1 MNCWT
6 RRSIKRL
13 MLFVLG
19 SLVLAIPVTAQA
31 PWPGQSGNAVG
42 YAAWSGWTAF
52 SSTPCPSSPASGAS
66 WSNATIVRNCTYS
79 GITTVTFSCSYC
91 EFINVDFAGV
101 TLGGNVNVSGSNIL
115 FLGDRFQSNE
125 VQGGA
130 LGVTGTNVYIFYD
143 TFEPL
148 LSFYTSPPGYTWP
161 AAGAGANSTTITE
174 GVNAINGNDGYQ
186 FAVNLATNLTGT
198 VWIDHCEMWGFA
210 NSIEL
215 NGGSTGQLTITNNF
229 MHDVPNPTEQ
239 AYHLDGPG
247 YEGSGTGVGPDNLTI
262 IGNTTALLGNTNA
275 LALQSASGGGYQNI
289 YVAENFWSGDGAT
302 IDWCMPGT
310 VQCTNSYFYGNV
322 FGTDVEPGG
331 PTYGPIVTMGAG
343 NVWACN
349 TISVRPGTTW
359 TATTWTPTSAMN
371 GQFFFASGT
380 GPYSYNSST
389 DYGGNTLCAVPS
401 PSTYNFGAQAS
412 GTSSAGQAITLSNTN
427 TGSLSISSI
436 ALATGTQFA
445 ITSNTCGSTLASG
458 SNCTIT
464 VNFKPTA
471 VGPQTDTL
479 KITDNTPG
487 VSSPQ
492 IVPLAG
498 IGTGASNFSALNAP
512 TGLRTVVQ

>member
-13 MLFVLG
+13 MLFALG
-19 SLVLAIPVTAQA
+19 SLVIAIPVTAQA

-42 YAAWSGWTAF
+42 YAAYSGWTAF
-52 SSTPCPSSPASGAS
+52 SSTACPSSPASGTS
-66 WSNATIVRNCTYS
+66 WSNATIVQNCTYS
-79 GITTVTFSCSYC
+79 GITSVTFSCSYC
-91 EFINVDFAGV
+91 EFINVDFVGATG
-101 TLGGNVNVSGSNIL
+101 GGNVNFTGANVL
-115 FLGDRFQSNE
+115 VLADRFQSNE
-125 VQGGA
+125 VGGGA
-130 LGVTGTNVYIFYD
+130 VGVTGTNVYLFYN
-143 TFEPL
+143 TMEPL

-161 AAGAGANSTTITE
+161 SAGAGANSTTITE
-174 GVNAINGNDGYQ
+174 GTNAINGNDGYEYGI
-186 FAVNLATNLTGT
+186 NLQSSNGP
-198 VWIDHCEMWGFA
+198 VVIDHCEIWGA
-210 NSIEL
+210 ADSIVL
-215 NGGSTGQLTITNNF
+215 PSGSTGQITITNNF
-229 MHDVPNPTEQ
+229 MHDIPNPTETS
-239 AYHLDGPG
+239 AHTDGPG
-247 YEGSGTGVGPDNLTI
+247 YTNGAVGPDNVEI
-262 IGNTTALLGNTNA
+262 IGNTTAQLGNTQA
-275 LALQSASGGGYQNI
+275 LALQQATGGYANI
-289 YVAENFWSGDGAT
+289 YVAENFWSGNGAT
-302 IDWCMPGT
+302 IGWCMPGS

-322 FGTDVEPGG
+322 FGTDVAPGG
-331 PTYGPIVTMGAG
+331 PTYGPIITVGTGS
-343 NVWACN
+343 VWACN

-359 TATTWTPTSAMN
+359 TDQNDTWTPTSAMD
-371 GQFFFASGT
+371 GQFFFAQGSG
-380 GPYSYNSST
+380 PFVYNSTT

-427 TGSLSISSI
+427 TASLAISSI

-464 VNFKPTA
+464 VKFTPTVA
-471 VGPQTDTL
+471 GPQTDTL

-492 IVPLAG
+492 LVPLAG